1 MLYVSNVFWLYV
13 LYTSA
18 HVHTNFN
25 AMYRVNPITWAGQEV
40 LLLPVGQEDE
50 LSNSAIDIFQGL
62 YSGDIDADVE
72 STFL

>member
-1 MLYVSNVFWLYV
+1 
-13 LYTSA
+13 
-18 HVHTNFN
+18 
-25 AMYRVNPITWAGQEV
+25 MYRVNPITWAGQEV